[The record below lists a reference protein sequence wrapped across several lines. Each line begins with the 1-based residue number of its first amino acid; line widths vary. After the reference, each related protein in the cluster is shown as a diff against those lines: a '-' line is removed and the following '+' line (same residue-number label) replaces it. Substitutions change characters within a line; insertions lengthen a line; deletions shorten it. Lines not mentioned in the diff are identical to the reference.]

1 MLVSASDVWSLS
13 GRWHAFSR
21 WWLFLVGEGGNV
33 RPLAPPALLQTAQLR
48 GDSDRHSHTSRQS
61 LRSHRLWGVAPL
73 DFSDYLE
80 AQELRHGLQLHLM
93 ALMVPP
99 PPHMGLTAPQH
110 ILLSF
115 PGKNEHQRTS
125 QKRQLPAE
133 CRAPAINGNIKRSA
147 GT

>member
-13 GRWHAFSR
+13 GGWHAFSR

-33 RPLAPPALLQTAQLR
+33 RPLAPPALQQTAQLR
-48 GDSDRHSHTSRQS
+48 GDSDRHSHMGQS
-61 LRSHRLWGVAPL
+61 LHSHRLWGVAPL

-80 AQELRHGLQLHLM
+80 AQELRHGLQLH
-93 ALMVPP
+93 LMVPP